1 MTLVKRTGTLEHRG
15 NSDFFYNNFYYLLF
29 KEMID
34 WHRHLIVLL
43 LSNQEA
49 ISFKLTN
56 HLI

>member
-1 MTLVKRTGTLEHRG
+1 M
-15 NSDFFYNNFYYLLF
+15 F

-34 WHRHLIVLL
+34 WHRHLIVSL